1 MRRQRARWIRR
12 QQWTGMRRPWR
23 RRGRSGRRRGRMQ
36 TGRRRGWRRRRGQPS
51 PARPSTTQRW
61 SPLACWP
68 SPRRMRSSSCRPPP
82 SALPPPALPPQPPP
96 PLPAVAVSAASTRAL
111 SSRRRVRHARRSPLR
126 IGGALRCLNACLD
139 GVPVGA
145 RAWPGTSAACWP
157 ACAAAPTPS
166 RRTGSGGGGDGQTGG
181 GARSGDGAPRATERG
196 SDAVHGGELS
206 LWELWAGGET
216 DRLGMREGPPNP
228 PTRVPVCGARRR
240 SLPVS
245 SRRCGSGERR
255 PRRRALRGER
265 RQRTVRL
272 PPLSTALSRRPS
284 ETGPPHRGRCTAAE
298 RELSPA
304 TSSRPLGPAV
314 GPARR
319 WMAVG
324 TSLRGTCCR
333 TFEGGRAVVL
343 PRCRTLEG
351 EHARC
356 SESVGSRGSSLRTRS
371 EGRVLANSDTGARR
385 RVDCRLSEF
394 SRVFLFEARSRLHD
408 GESVSEY
415 L

>member
-23 RRGRSGRRRGRMQ
+23 RRGRSGRRRGRLQ
-36 TGRRRGWRRRRGQPS
+36 TGRRRGWRRRRGQPPS
-51 PARPSTTQRW
+51 ARPSTTQRW

-181 GARSGDGAPRATERG
+181 GARSGDGVPRATERG

-265 RQRTVRL
+265 RQRTERRAGVTLRPCGRGSDRSRVRAVGALASALDGAL
-272 PPLSTALSRRPS
+272 PAPLGDGAASPWALH
-284 ETGPPHRGRCTAAE
+284 GRGAGLWRASMHLCTMVDAARVWG
-298 RELSPA
+298 REGA
-304 TSSRPLGPAV
+304 ACAHVARVASSRIPTQERGGVSTVVCRSFPVCFCLRLAADCTTESPSQS
-314 GPARR
+314 
-319 WMAVG
+319 
-324 TSLRGTCCR
+324 TSELC
-333 TFEGGRAVVL
+333 EQAL
-343 PRCRTLEG
+343 
-351 EHARC
+351 
-356 SESVGSRGSSLRTRS
+356 
-371 EGRVLANSDTGARR
+371 
-385 RVDCRLSEF
+385 
-394 SRVFLFEARSRLHD
+394 
-408 GESVSEY
+408 
-415 L
+415 